1 MEEGV
6 TKFLGVMAK
15 AFKPAKQNQVMKV
28 FLKFF
33 VSIKKSSKERIME
46 LIARFNK
53 TANAAMQKG
62 MEMSQT
68 ILGLTLIHDAGL
80 NESQKNLVL
89 VEIDFEKKEDVY
101 EKAKLGLNKYLAG
114 GGW

>member
-15 AFKPAKQNQVMKV
+15 AFKPAEQNQVMKV

-101 EKAKLGLNKYLAG
+101 EKAKLGLDKYLAG
-114 GGW
+114 